1 MAPTAPPARLLI
13 IEDNE
18 NLASG
23 VSRYLETEG
32 HEVEVAPDGATG
44 IERAQ
49 AWRPELVILDL
60 MLPGVDGYAVL
71 RQLRGQGMEMPILL
85 LTARAEEA
93 DKVLGFRLGA
103 DDYVTKPFGLSELT
117 ARISAL
123 LRRSR
128 MLAPAAAGGP
138 ATAIGSAVVPA
149 AHPALATGEL
159 APVERFGDV
168 EVDVAARVVLRRGEP
183 VELTP
188 KTFDLLLALLRRH
201 GAVGGRLE
209 LLQEVWGYT
218 SDIMTRTLDIHVVGL
233 RRALEDDPANP
244 RHVLTV
250 RKVGYRL
257 RR

>member
-1 MAPTAPPARLLI
+1 MAPTAPMARLLI

-117 ARISAL
+117 ARITAL

-128 MLAPAAAGGP
+128 MLAPAGGP
-138 ATAIGSAVVPA
+138 ATPTGSLAVPAA
-149 AHPALATGEL
+149 AHPAIVAGEL
-159 APVERFGDV
+159 APVDRFGDV
-168 EVDVAARVVLRRGEP
+168 EVDVAARVVLRRGAP

>member
-1 MAPTAPPARLLI
+1 MAPTAPMARLLI

-138 ATAIGSAVVPA
+138 ATPA
-149 AHPALATGEL
+149 G
-159 APVERFGDV
+159 G
-168 EVDVAARVVLRRGEP
+168 AA
-183 VELTP
+183 
-188 KTFDLLLALLRRH
+188 
-201 GAVGGRLE
+201 
-209 LLQEVWGYT
+209 
-218 SDIMTRTLDIHVVGL
+218 
-233 RRALEDDPANP
+233 
-244 RHVLTV
+244 
-250 RKVGYRL
+250 
-257 RR
+257 